1 MNGKKLGFL
10 VVSIALMVSLLAGGL
25 FGQSASQDNIYRYLS
40 IFTEVFSLVRS
51 NYVEPVEEQKLI
63 AGAFEGLTSAIDE
76 FSYYV
81 PPARM
86 ESYRDYVQPETS
98 GVGLVVSRRFGY
110 GFVIAP
116 LEGSPAEKA
125 GIEAGDF
132 IELIDG
138 RPTQEM
144 ALWEIRS
151 ALHGEPGSQVEISV
165 LRGSMSKREKMSLV
179 RNNFEIP
186 PPSLEMVDGV
196 GVIRVPFFTD
206 ETPAQLRSVLSQASE
221 QGVSQLIVDVRGNA
235 DGSVP
240 AAIEAADLFL
250 AKGTIATLTGRRAEE
265 RGWTADASTTWNGE
279 VLVLADSSSSSGAEV
294 FAAAL
299 SGNERGRVVGTR
311 TYGKAIEQKFV
322 KLPSG
327 GGLLVTVG
335 SYATPGQQ
343 PLRGEGLRPDVQ
355 VDQTPLLI
363 RSEDEAER
371 ELPDLILEKALSLLT
386 TAAAE
391 KKAA

>member
-51 NYVEPVEEQKLI
+51 NYVEPVEEEKLI
-63 AGAFEGLTSAIDE
+63 AGAFDGLTSAIDE

-81 PPARM
+81 PPASM
-86 ESYRDYVQPETS
+86 SGYRDYAQPETT

-110 GFVIAP
+110 GYVIAP

-151 ALHGEPGSQVEISV
+151 ALHGEPGSKVEISV
-165 LRGSMSKREKMSLV
+165 LRGSMSKREEMSLE
-179 RNNFEIP
+179 RNRFEIP
-186 PPSLEMVDGV
+186 PPSLEVVEGIGV
-196 GVIRVPFFTD
+196 VRIPFFTA
-206 ETPAQLRSVLSQASE
+206 ETPGQLRAVLGQASS
-221 QGVSQLIVDVRGNA
+221 QGVDKLIVDVRGNA

-250 AKGTIATLTGRRAEE
+250 KEGTIATLTGRRAEKRE
-265 RGWTADASTTWNGE
+265 WTADPAAVWEGE
-279 VLVLADSSSSSGAEV
+279 LLVLADTSSSSGAEV

-311 TYGKAIEQKFV
+311 TFGKAIEQKFV
-322 KLPSG
+322 SLPSG

-335 SYATPGQQ
+335 SYATPDEQ

-363 RSEDEAER
+363 RSEGERER
-371 ELPDLILEKALSLLT
+371 ELPDLILEKALSLM
-386 TAAAE
+386 TASATEKRAA
-391 KKAA
+391 

>member
-10 VVSIALMVSLLAGGL
+10 VVSIALMTTLLAGGV
-25 FGQSASQDNIYRYLS
+25 FGQAVAQENVYRYLS

-51 NYVEPVEEQKLI
+51 NYVEPVEEEKLI
-63 AGAFEGLTSAIDE
+63 AGAFDGLTSAIDE

-81 PPARM
+81 PPSRM
-86 ESYRDYVQPETS
+86 EEYRDYASPETT

-110 GFVIAP
+110 GYVISP
-116 LEGSPAEKA
+116 LEGSPAELA

-151 ALHGEPGSQVEISV
+151 ALHGEPGSTIEISV
-165 LRGSMSKREKMSLV
+165 LRGSMSKREKMTLE
-179 RNNFEIP
+179 RANFKAPE
-186 PPSLEMVDGV
+186 PSLELAGPVAIV
-196 GVIRVPFFTD
+196 RVPYFTAD
-206 ETPAQLRSVLSQASE
+206 TAKQIEAVLGQAKQRGAE
-221 QGVSQLIVDVRGNA
+221 KLIVDVRGNA
-235 DGSVP
+235 DGSVE
-240 AAIEAADLFL
+240 AAIAAADLFL
-250 AKGTIATLTGRRAEE
+250 QKGTIATLTGRRAEE
-265 RGWTADASTTWNGE
+265 RGWTADPAASWDGE

-299 SGNERGRVVGTR
+299 SGNERARVVGTR

-327 GGLLVTVG
+327 GALLVTIG

-343 PLRGEGLRPDVQ
+343 PIRGEGIRPDVQ
-355 VDQTPLLI
+355 VDLTPLMI
-363 RSEDEAER
+363 RSEEEQ
-371 ELPDLILEKALSLLT
+371 EKEKPDLILERALALLNET
-386 TAAAE
+386 PAE